1 MDALFPTFNT
11 FFVNGQLLDLG
22 GTLSSSVCMGILN
35 VTPDSFYEGS
45 RINSVDA
52 ALRQAEK
59 MILEGVTMLDV
70 GGHSTRPGAEPVS
83 EQEEI
88 SRVIPIIDA
97 LSKRFPTL
105 IISIDTYRLS
115 VAKSAFASGAHILN
129 DIGGGQMDVG
139 IFDWICAEQIP
150 YVLTH
155 SVGKFEEVHQIPA
168 YENVVEAVWTDLA
181 KKVQYLRSKG
191 LKNLL
196 IDPGFGFSKSLDH
209 NYELLS
215 KLGQFK
221 LLGAPILVGLSR
233 KTMIHKFLQ
242 IDADQSLTGSTAL
255 HAIAL
260 NKGASILR
268 VHDVKEAMEVIKL
281 VHKLKQY
288 GVSDICE

>member
-11 FFVNGQLLDLG
+11 FFVNGQLLDLS
-22 GTLSSSVCMGILN
+22 GTLNPAICMGILN
-35 VTPDSFYEGS
+35 VTPDSFFEGS

-52 ALRQAEK
+52 ALLQAEK
-59 MILEGVTMLDV
+59 MILEGVSIIDV

-88 SRVIPIIDA
+88 NRVIPIIGA
-97 LSKRFPTL
+97 LNKRFPAL

-115 VAKSAFASGAHILN
+115 VAQAAFASGAHILN

-139 IFDWICAEQIP
+139 IFDWICSAQIP

-168 YENVVEAVWTDLA
+168 YERVVEAVWTDLA
-181 KKVQYLRSKG
+181 KKVQYLRSRG

-209 NYELLS
+209 NFDLLS
-215 KLGQFK
+215 KLSQFK
-221 LLGAPILVGLSR
+221 LLGAPIMVGLSR
-233 KTMIHKFLQ
+233 KTMIWKYLEV
-242 IDADQSLTGSTAL
+242 DVEQSLTGTTAL
-255 HAIAL
+255 HALAL
-260 NKGASILR
+260 HKGASILR
-268 VHDVKEAMEVIKL
+268 VHDVKEAKEVIKL

-288 GVSDICE
+288 GVSDFYE

>member
-1 MDALFPTFNT
+1 LDALFPTFKT
-11 FFVNGQLLDLG
+11 FYANGQLLDLS
-22 GTLSSSVCMGILN
+22 GTFNAAISMGILN
-35 VTPDSFYEGS
+35 VTPDSFFEGS

-52 ALRQAEK
+52 AVQQAEK
-59 MILEGVTMLDV
+59 MILEGVTIIDV
-70 GGHSTRPGAEPVS
+70 GGHSTRPGADPVS

-88 SRVIPIIDA
+88 SRVIPIINA
-97 LSKRFPTL
+97 LGKRFPDL

-115 VAKSAFASGAHILN
+115 VAKAAFAAGAHILN

-139 IFDWICAEQIP
+139 IFDWICSEQIP

-168 YENVVEAVWTDLA
+168 YENVVDVVWTDLA

-215 KLGQFK
+215 KLSQFK

-233 KTMIHKFLQ
+233 KTMIHKFLH
-242 IDADQSLTGSTAL
+242 IDADQSLNGSTAL

-260 NKGASILR
+260 NKGASVMR

>member
-22 GTLSSSVCMGILN
+22 GTLSSGISMGILN

-59 MILEGVTMLDV
+59 MILEGVTMIDV

-97 LSKRFPTL
+97 LGKRFPAL

-115 VAKSAFASGAHILN
+115 VAKAAFASGAHILN

-139 IFDWICAEQIP
+139 IFDWICSEQIP

-209 NYELLS
+209 NYELLA
-215 KLGQFK
+215 KLSQFK

-233 KTMIHKFLQ
+233 KTMIHKFLH
-242 IDADQSLTGSTAL
+242 IDADQSLIGSTAL

>member
-1 MDALFPTFNT
+1 
-11 FFVNGQLLDLG
+11 
-22 GTLSSSVCMGILN
+22 MGILN

-52 ALRQAEK
+52 ALQQAEK
-59 MILEGVTMLDV
+59 MILEGVTIIDV

-88 SRVIPIIDA
+88 NRVIPIIDA
-97 LSKRFPTL
+97 LSKRFPAL

-115 VAKSAFASGAHILN
+115 VAKAAFDAGAHILN

-155 SVGKFEEVHQIPA
+155 SVGQFDQVHDIPA
-168 YENVVEAVWTDLA
+168 YENVVEAVWIDLA
-181 KKVQYLRSKG
+181 KKVQHLRSRG

-215 KLGQFK
+215 KLSQFQ

-233 KTMIHKFLQ
+233 KTMIYKLLQ
-242 IDADQSLTGSTAL
+242 IDSEQSLNGSTAL

-260 NKGASILR
+260 NKGSSVLR
-268 VHDVKEAMEVIKL
+268 VHDVKESMEVIKL

>member
-1 MDALFPTFNT
+1 
-11 FFVNGQLLDLG
+11 
-22 GTLSSSVCMGILN
+22 MGILN

-45 RINSVDA
+45 RINSGDA

-59 MILEGVTMLDV
+59 MITEGVTILDV
-70 GGHSTRPGAEPVS
+70 GGHSTRPGAEPVG
-83 EQEEI
+83 EKEEI
-88 SRVIPIIDA
+88 NLVVPIIEA
-97 LSKRFPTL
+97 LNKRFPTL

-115 VAKSAFASGAHILN
+115 VAKAAFDAGAHILN
-129 DIGGGQMDVG
+129 DIGGGQMDKG
-139 IFDWICAEQIP
+139 IFDWICSAQIP

-155 SVGKFEEVHQIPA
+155 SVGKFEEVHHIPT
-168 YENVVEAVWTDLA
+168 YENVVEVVWTDLA

-221 LLGAPILVGLSR
+221 LLGAPIMVGLSR
-233 KTMIHKFLQ
+233 KTMIHKYLH
-242 IDADQSLTGSTAL
+242 IDADQSLNGSTAL

>member
-22 GTLSSSVCMGILN
+22 GTLNSAICMGILN

-45 RINSVDA
+45 RINSVHA
-52 ALRQAEK
+52 ALQQAEK
-59 MILEGVTMLDV
+59 MISEGVKILDI

-83 EQEEI
+83 EKEEI
-88 SRVIPIIDA
+88 NRVIPIIEA
-97 LSKRFPTL
+97 LNKRFPSL

-115 VAKSAFASGAHILN
+115 VAKAAFDAGAHMLN
-129 DIGGGQMDVG
+129 DIGGGQMDEG
-139 IFDWICAEQIP
+139 IFDWICSAQIP

-168 YENVVEAVWTDLA
+168 YENVVEVVWTDLA

-233 KTMIHKFLQ
+233 KTMIHKFLH

-260 NKGASILR
+260 NKGASVLR

>member
-1 MDALFPTFNT
+1 LDALFPTFNT
-11 FFVNGQLLDLG
+11 FFVNGQLIDLG
-22 GTLSSSVCMGILN
+22 GTLNSAICMGILN

-52 ALRQAEK
+52 ALKQAEK
-59 MILEGVTMLDV
+59 MISEGVAIIDV

-83 EQEEI
+83 EKEEI
-88 SRVIPIIDA
+88 NRVVPVIEA
-97 LSKRFPTL
+97 LNKRFPSL

-115 VAKSAFASGAHILN
+115 VAKAAFDASAHILN
-129 DIGGGQMDVG
+129 DIGGGQMDDG
-139 IFDWICAEQIP
+139 IFDWICSEQIP

-155 SVGKFEEVHQIPA
+155 SVGKFEEVHQIPT

-221 LLGAPILVGLSR
+221 LLGAPIMVGLSR

>member
-1 MDALFPTFNT
+1 
-11 FFVNGQLLDLG
+11 
-22 GTLSSSVCMGILN
+22 MGILN

-52 ALRQAEK
+52 ALKQAEK
-59 MILEGVTMLDV
+59 MISEGVRILDI
-70 GGHSTRPGAEPVS
+70 GGHSTRPGAEPVG
-83 EQEEI
+83 EKEEI
-88 SRVIPIIDA
+88 NRVVPIIEA
-97 LSKRFPTL
+97 LNKRFPTL

-115 VAKSAFASGAHILN
+115 VAKAAFDAGAHILN
-129 DIGGGQMDVG
+129 DIGGGQMDKG
-139 IFDWICAEQIP
+139 IFDWICSEQIP

-155 SVGKFEEVHQIPA
+155 SVGKFEEVHHIPT
-168 YENVVEAVWTDLA
+168 YENVVEVVWTDLA

-221 LLGAPILVGLSR
+221 LLGAPIMVGLSR
-233 KTMIHKFLQ
+233 KTMIHKYLH
-242 IDADQSLTGSTAL
+242 IDADQSLNGSTAL

-268 VHDVKEAMEVIKL
+268 VHDVKEAMEVVKL

>member
-1 MDALFPTFNT
+1 
-11 FFVNGQLLDLG
+11 
-22 GTLSSSVCMGILN
+22 MGILN

-45 RINSVDA
+45 RINSVEA

-59 MILEGVTMLDV
+59 IISEGVTMIDV

-97 LSKRFPTL
+97 LSKRFPAL

-115 VAKSAFASGAHILN
+115 VAKAAFASGAHILN

-139 IFDWICAEQIP
+139 IFDWICSEQIP

-181 KKVQYLRSKG
+181 KKVQHLRSRG

-209 NYELLS
+209 NYELLA
-215 KLGQFK
+215 KLSQFK

-233 KTMIHKFLQ
+233 KTMIHKFLH
-242 IDADQSLTGSTAL
+242 IDADQSLIGSTAL

>member
-1 MDALFPTFNT
+1 LDALFPTFKT
-11 FFVNGQLLDLG
+11 FYANGQLLDLS
-22 GTLSSSVCMGILN
+22 GTFNAAISMGILN
-35 VTPDSFYEGS
+35 VTPDSFFEGS

-52 ALRQAEK
+52 AVQQAEK
-59 MILEGVTMLDV
+59 MILEGVTIIDV
-70 GGHSTRPGAEPVS
+70 GGHSTRPGADPVS

-88 SRVIPIIDA
+88 SRVIPIINA
-97 LSKRFPTL
+97 LGKRFPDL

-115 VAKSAFASGAHILN
+115 VAKAAFAAGAHILN

-139 IFDWICAEQIP
+139 IFDWICSEQIP

-168 YENVVEAVWTDLA
+168 YENVVDVVWTDLA

-215 KLGQFK
+215 KLSQFK

-233 KTMIHKFLQ
+233 KTMIHKFLH
-242 IDADQSLTGSTAL
+242 IDADQSLNGSTAL

-260 NKGASILR
+260 NKGASVMR
-268 VHDVKEAMEVIKL
+268 VHDIKEAMEVIKL

>member
-1 MDALFPTFNT
+1 LDALFPTFNT

-22 GTLSSSVCMGILN
+22 GTLSSGISMGILN

-45 RINSVDA
+45 RISSVDA

-59 MILEGVTMLDV
+59 MISEGVTMLDV

-88 SRVIPIIDA
+88 GRVLPIIDA
-97 LSKRFPTL
+97 LSKRFPAL

-115 VAKSAFASGAHILN
+115 VAKAAFASGTHILN

-181 KKVQYLRSKG
+181 KKVQHLRSRG

-209 NYELLS
+209 NYELLA
-215 KLGQFK
+215 KLSQFK

-233 KTMIHKFLQ
+233 KTMIHNFLQ

>member
-1 MDALFPTFNT
+1 LDALFPTFNT
-11 FFVNGQLLDLG
+11 FFVNGQLLNLG
-22 GTLSSSVCMGILN
+22 GTLNSAICMGILN

-52 ALRQAEK
+52 ALQQAEK
-59 MILEGVTMLDV
+59 MILEGVTIIDV

-88 SRVIPIIDA
+88 NRVIPIIDA
-97 LSKRFPTL
+97 LSKRFPAL

-115 VAKSAFASGAHILN
+115 VAKAAFASGAHILN

-139 IFDWICAEQIP
+139 IFNWICSEQIP

-168 YENVVEAVWTDLA
+168 YENVVDAVWTDLA
-181 KKVQYLRSKG
+181 KKVQHLRSRG

-215 KLGQFK
+215 NLSQFK

-233 KTMIHKFLQ
+233 KTMIYKLLQ
-242 IDADQSLTGSTAL
+242 IDSEQSLNGSTAL

-260 NKGASILR
+260 NKAASVLR
-268 VHDVKEAMEVIKL
+268 VHDVKESMEVIKL
-281 VHKLKQY
+281 VHKLKQH

>member
-22 GTLSSSVCMGILN
+22 GTLSPAIGMGILN
-35 VTPDSFYEGS
+35 ATPDSFFEGS

-52 ALRQAEK
+52 ALQQAEK
-59 MILEGVTMLDV
+59 MILEGVTIIDV

-83 EQEEI
+83 EQEETN
-88 SRVIPIIDA
+88 RVIPIIGA
-97 LSKRFPTL
+97 LNKRFPSL

-115 VAKSAFASGAHILN
+115 VAKAAFDAGAHILN
-129 DIGGGQMDVG
+129 DIGGGQMDTG
-139 IFDWICAEQIP
+139 IFDWICSAQIP

-155 SVGKFEEVHQIPA
+155 SVGQFDQVHDIPA

-181 KKVQYLRSKG
+181 KKVQYLRSRG

-215 KLGQFK
+215 KLSQFK
-221 LLGAPILVGLSR
+221 LLGAPIMVGLSR
-233 KTMIHKFLQ
+233 KTMIHSFLQ
-242 IDADQSLTGSTAL
+242 IDAGQSLNGSTAL
-255 HAIAL
+255 HALAL
-260 NKGASILR
+260 NKGARVLR

-288 GVSDICE
+288 GVPDICE

>member
-22 GTLSSSVCMGILN
+22 GTLNPAIGMGILN
-35 VTPDSFYEGS
+35 ATPDSFFEGS

-52 ALRQAEK
+52 ALQQAEK
-59 MILEGVTMLDV
+59 MILEGVTIIDV

-88 SRVIPIIDA
+88 NRVIPMIEA
-97 LSKRFPTL
+97 LNKRFPTL

-115 VAKSAFASGAHILN
+115 VAQAAFASGAHILN

-139 IFDWICAEQIP
+139 IFDWICSAQIP

-155 SVGKFEEVHQIPA
+155 SVGQFDQVHDIPA
-168 YENVVEAVWTDLA
+168 YENVVGAVWTDLA

-215 KLGQFK
+215 KLSQFK
-221 LLGAPILVGLSR
+221 LLGAPIMVGLSR

-242 IDADQSLTGSTAL
+242 IDAGQSLNGSTAL

>member
-1 MDALFPTFNT
+1 LDALFPTFNT
-11 FFVNGQLLDLG
+11 FFVNGQLIDLG
-22 GTLSSSVCMGILN
+22 GTLNSAICMGILN

-52 ALRQAEK
+52 ALKQAEK
-59 MILEGVTMLDV
+59 MISEGVAIIDV

-83 EQEEI
+83 EKEEI
-88 SRVIPIIDA
+88 NRVVPVIEA
-97 LSKRFPTL
+97 LNKRFPSL

-115 VAKSAFASGAHILN
+115 VAKAAFDAGAHILN
-129 DIGGGQMDVG
+129 DIGGGHMDDG
-139 IFDWICAEQIP
+139 IFDWICSGQIP

-155 SVGKFEEVHQIPA
+155 SVGKFEEVHQIPT

-221 LLGAPILVGLSR
+221 LLGAPIMVGLSR

>member
-11 FFVNGQLLDLG
+11 FFVNGQLIDLG
-22 GTLSSSVCMGILN
+22 GTLNSAICMGILN

-52 ALRQAEK
+52 ALQQAEK
-59 MILEGVTMLDV
+59 MISEGVKILDI

-83 EQEEI
+83 EKEEI
-88 SRVIPIIDA
+88 NRVVPIIEA
-97 LSKRFPTL
+97 FNKRFPSL

-115 VAKSAFASGAHILN
+115 VAKAAFDAGAHILN
-129 DIGGGQMDVG
+129 DIGGGQMDDS
-139 IFDWICAEQIP
+139 IFDWICSGQIP

-155 SVGKFEEVHQIPA
+155 SVGKFEEVHQIPT

-221 LLGAPILVGLSR
+221 LLGAPIMVGLSR

-288 GVSDICE
+288 GVPDICE

>member
-1 MDALFPTFNT
+1 LDALFPTFKT
-11 FFVNGQLLDLG
+11 FYANGQLLDLS
-22 GTLSSSVCMGILN
+22 GTFNAAISMGILN
-35 VTPDSFYEGS
+35 VTPDSFFEGS

-52 ALRQAEK
+52 AVQQAEK
-59 MILEGVTMLDV
+59 MILEGVTIIDV
-70 GGHSTRPGAEPVS
+70 GGHSTRPGADPVS

-88 SRVIPIIDA
+88 SRVIPIINA
-97 LSKRFPTL
+97 LGKRFPDL

-115 VAKSAFASGAHILN
+115 VAKAAFAAGAHILN

-139 IFDWICAEQIP
+139 IFDWICSEQIP

-168 YENVVEAVWTDLA
+168 YENVVDVVWTDLA

-209 NYELLS
+209 NYDLLS
-215 KLGQFK
+215 KLSQFK

-233 KTMIHKFLQ
+233 KTMIHKFLH
-242 IDADQSLTGSTAL
+242 IDADQSLNGSTAL

-260 NKGASILR
+260 NKGASVMR

>member
-22 GTLSSSVCMGILN
+22 GTLNSAICMGILN

-52 ALRQAEK
+52 ALKQAEK
-59 MILEGVTMLDV
+59 MILEGVTIIDV

-83 EQEEI
+83 EKEEI
-88 SRVIPIIDA
+88 NRVVPIIEA
-97 LSKRFPTL
+97 LNKRFPSL
-105 IISIDTYRLS
+105 IISIDTYRLY
-115 VAKSAFASGAHILN
+115 VAKAAFDAGAHILN
-129 DIGGGQMDVG
+129 DIGGGQMDDG
-139 IFDWICAEQIP
+139 IFDWICSAQIP

-155 SVGKFEEVHQIPA
+155 SVGKFEEVHQIPT

-221 LLGAPILVGLSR
+221 LLGAPIMVGLSR

>member
-1 MDALFPTFNT
+1 LDALFPTFKT
-11 FFVNGQLLDLG
+11 FYANGQLLDLS
-22 GTLSSSVCMGILN
+22 GTFNAAISMGILN
-35 VTPDSFYEGS
+35 VTPDSFFEGS

-52 ALRQAEK
+52 AVQQAEK
-59 MILEGVTMLDV
+59 MILEGVTIIDV
-70 GGHSTRPGAEPVS
+70 GGHSTRPGADPVS

-88 SRVIPIIDA
+88 SRVIPIINA
-97 LSKRFPTL
+97 LGKRFPDL

-115 VAKSAFASGAHILN
+115 VAKAAFAAGAHILN

-139 IFDWICAEQIP
+139 IFDWICSEQIP

-155 SVGKFEEVHQIPA
+155 SVGKFKEVHQIPA
-168 YENVVEAVWTDLA
+168 YENVVDVVWTDLA

-215 KLGQFK
+215 KLSQFK

-233 KTMIHKFLQ
+233 KTMIHKFLH
-242 IDADQSLTGSTAL
+242 IDADQSLNGSTAL

-260 NKGASILR
+260 NKGASVMR

>member
-1 MDALFPTFNT
+1 
-11 FFVNGQLLDLG
+11 
-22 GTLSSSVCMGILN
+22 
-35 VTPDSFYEGS
+35 
-45 RINSVDA
+45 
-52 ALRQAEK
+52 
-59 MILEGVTMLDV
+59 
-70 GGHSTRPGAEPVS
+70 
-83 EQEEI
+83 
-88 SRVIPIIDA
+88 
-97 LSKRFPTL
+97 
-105 IISIDTYRLS
+105 
-115 VAKSAFASGAHILN
+115 
-129 DIGGGQMDVG
+129 
-139 IFDWICAEQIP
+139 
-150 YVLTH
+150 VLTH

-233 KTMIHKFLQ
+233 KTMIHKFLH
-242 IDADQSLTGSTAL
+242 IDADQSLTGSIAL

-260 NKGASILR
+260 NKGANILR
-268 VHDVKEAMEVIKL
+268 VHDVKEAVEVIKL

>member
-11 FFVNGQLLDLG
+11 FYANGQLLDLG
-22 GTLSSSVCMGILN
+22 STLSPAVCMGILN

-52 ALRQAEK
+52 ALQQAEK
-59 MILEGVTMLDV
+59 MILEGVTIIDV

-88 SRVIPIIDA
+88 NRVIPIIDA
-97 LSKRFPTL
+97 LSKRFPAL

-115 VAKSAFASGAHILN
+115 VAKAAFDAGAHILN

-155 SVGKFEEVHQIPA
+155 SVGQFDQVHDIPA

-181 KKVQYLRSKG
+181 KKVQHLRSRG

-215 KLGQFK
+215 KLSQFK

-233 KTMIHKFLQ
+233 KTMIHKFLH
-242 IDADQSLTGSTAL
+242 IDADQSLNGSTAL

>member
-1 MDALFPTFNT
+1 MDALFPTINT
-11 FFVNGQLLDLG
+11 FFVNGQLIDLG
-22 GTLSSSVCMGILN
+22 GTLNSAICMGILN

-52 ALRQAEK
+52 ALKQADK
-59 MILEGVTMLDV
+59 MISEGVAIIDV

-83 EQEEI
+83 EKEEI
-88 SRVIPIIDA
+88 NRVVPIIEA
-97 LSKRFPTL
+97 LNKRFASL
-105 IISIDTYRLS
+105 IISIDTYRLP
-115 VAKSAFASGAHILN
+115 VAKAAFDAGAHILN
-129 DIGGGQMDVG
+129 DIGGGQMDDG
-139 IFDWICAEQIP
+139 IFDWICSAQIP

-155 SVGKFEEVHQIPA
+155 SVGKFEEVHQIPT

-221 LLGAPILVGLSR
+221 LLGAPIMVGLSR

>member
-22 GTLSSSVCMGILN
+22 GTLNSAICMGILN

-52 ALRQAEK
+52 ALQQAEK
-59 MILEGVTMLDV
+59 MISEGVKILDI

-83 EQEEI
+83 EKEEI
-88 SRVIPIIDA
+88 NRVVPIIQA
-97 LSKRFPTL
+97 LNKQFPTL

-115 VAKSAFASGAHILN
+115 VAKAAFDAGAHILN
-129 DIGGGQMDVG
+129 DIGGGQMDDG
-139 IFDWICAEQIP
+139 IFDWICSEQIP
-150 YVLTH
+150 YILTH

-168 YENVVEAVWTDLA
+168 YVNVVEAVWTDLA
-181 KKVQYLRSKG
+181 KKVQFLRSKG

-215 KLGQFK
+215 KLGQFN

-233 KTMIHKFLQ
+233 KTMIHKFLH
-242 IDADQSLTGSTAL
+242 IDADQSLTGSTTL

>member
-11 FFVNGQLLDLG
+11 FFVNGQLIDLG
-22 GTLSSSVCMGILN
+22 GTLNSAICMGILN

-52 ALRQAEK
+52 ALQQAEK
-59 MILEGVTMLDV
+59 MILEGVTIIDV

-83 EQEEI
+83 EMEEI
-88 SRVIPIIDA
+88 NRVVPIIEA
-97 LSKRFPTL
+97 LNKRLPSL

-115 VAKSAFASGAHILN
+115 VAKAAFDAGAQILN
-129 DIGGGQMDVG
+129 DIGGGQMDDG
-139 IFDWICAEQIP
+139 IFDWICSAQIP

-155 SVGKFEEVHQIPA
+155 SVGKFEEVHQIPT
-168 YENVVEAVWTDLA
+168 YENVVEAVWTDLS

-221 LLGAPILVGLSR
+221 LLGAPIMVGLSR

>member
-1 MDALFPTFNT
+1 MDALFPTFKT
-11 FFVNGQLLDLG
+11 FYANGQLLDLS
-22 GTLSSSVCMGILN
+22 GTFNAAISMGILN
-35 VTPDSFYEGS
+35 VTPDSFFEGS

-52 ALRQAEK
+52 AVQQAEK
-59 MILEGVTMLDV
+59 MILEGVTIIDV
-70 GGHSTRPGAEPVS
+70 GGHSTRPGADPVS

-88 SRVIPIIDA
+88 SRVIPIINA
-97 LSKRFPTL
+97 LGKRFPDL

-115 VAKSAFASGAHILN
+115 VAKAAFATGAHILN

-139 IFDWICAEQIP
+139 IFDWICSEQIP

-168 YENVVEAVWTDLA
+168 YENVVDVVWTDLA

-215 KLGQFK
+215 KLSQFK

-233 KTMIHKFLQ
+233 KTMIHKFLH
-242 IDADQSLTGSTAL
+242 IDADQSLNGSTAL

-260 NKGASILR
+260 NKGASVMR

>member
-1 MDALFPTFNT
+1 LDALFPTFNT

-22 GTLSSSVCMGILN
+22 GTLNSAICMGILN

-52 ALRQAEK
+52 ALKQAEK
-59 MILEGVTMLDV
+59 MISEGVRILDI
-70 GGHSTRPGAEPVS
+70 GGHSTRPGAEPVG
-83 EQEEI
+83 EKEEI
-88 SRVIPIIDA
+88 SRVVPIIEA
-97 LSKRFPTL
+97 LHKRFPTL

-115 VAKSAFASGAHILN
+115 VAKAAFDAGAHILN

-139 IFDWICAEQIP
+139 IFDWICSAQIP

-155 SVGKFEEVHQIPA
+155 SVGKFEEVHHIPT
-168 YENVVEAVWTDLA
+168 YENVVEAVWSDLA

-221 LLGAPILVGLSR
+221 LLGAPIMVGLSR
-233 KTMIHKFLQ
+233 KTMIHKYLH
-242 IDADQSLTGSTAL
+242 IDADQSLNGSTAL

-260 NKGASILR
+260 NKGANILR

>member
-1 MDALFPTFNT
+1 LDALFPTFNT

>member
-97 LSKRFPTL
+97 LSKRFPAL

-181 KKVQYLRSKG
+181 KKVQLLRSRG

-209 NYELLS
+209 NYELLA
-215 KLGQFK
+215 KLSQFK

>member
-1 MDALFPTFNT
+1 LDALFPTFNT

-97 LSKRFPTL
+97 LSKRFPAL

-115 VAKSAFASGAHILN
+115 VAKAAFASGAHILN

-233 KTMIHKFLQ
+233 KTMIHKFLH
-242 IDADQSLTGSTAL
+242 IDADQSLTGSIAL

-260 NKGASILR
+260 NKGANILR
-268 VHDVKEAMEVIKL
+268 VHDVKEAVEVIKL

>member
-97 LSKRFPTL
+97 LSNRFPAL

-115 VAKSAFASGAHILN
+115 VAKAAFASGAHILN

-233 KTMIHKFLQ
+233 KTMIHTFLQ
-242 IDADQSLTGSTAL
+242 INADQSLTGSTAL

>member
-1 MDALFPTFNT
+1 LDALFPTFNT

-22 GTLSSSVCMGILN
+22 GTLSSGISMGILN

-59 MILEGVTMLDV
+59 MILEGVTMIDV

-97 LSKRFPTL
+97 LSKRFPAL

-115 VAKSAFASGAHILN
+115 VAKAAFASGAHILN

-139 IFDWICAEQIP
+139 IFDWICSEQIP

-181 KKVQYLRSKG
+181 KKVQHLRSRG

-209 NYELLS
+209 NYELLA
-215 KLGQFK
+215 KLSQFK

-233 KTMIHKFLQ
+233 KTMIHKFLH
-242 IDADQSLTGSTAL
+242 IDADQSLIGSTAL

>member
-1 MDALFPTFNT
+1 
-11 FFVNGQLLDLG
+11 
-22 GTLSSSVCMGILN
+22 
-35 VTPDSFYEGS
+35 
-45 RINSVDA
+45 VDA
-52 ALRQAEK
+52 AVQQAEK
-59 MILEGVTMLDV
+59 MILEGVTIIDV
-70 GGHSTRPGAEPVS
+70 GGHSTRPGADPVS

-88 SRVIPIIDA
+88 SRVIPIINA
-97 LSKRFPTL
+97 LGKRFPDL

-115 VAKSAFASGAHILN
+115 VAKAAFAAGAHILN

-139 IFDWICAEQIP
+139 IFDWICSEQIP

-168 YENVVEAVWTDLA
+168 YENVVDVVWTDLA

-215 KLGQFK
+215 KLSQFK

-233 KTMIHKFLQ
+233 KTMIHKFLH
-242 IDADQSLTGSTAL
+242 IDADQSLNGSTAL

-260 NKGASILR
+260 NKGASVMR